1 MEQEIIDKME
11 DIRSEIR
18 KNRKSINNVYINI
31 NLFALG
37 VFIVGLLAGY
47 GMNITKALWIMLVFG
62 FFREIYILYTK
73 D

>member
-1 MEQEIIDKME
+1 MEQDIIDKIE
-11 DIRSEIR
+11 NIRLEV
-18 KNRKSINNVYINI
+18 KENRKAINNVYINL

-37 VFIVGLLAGY
+37 ALIVGLLAGY

-73 D
+73 E

>member
-1 MEQEIIDKME
+1 MEQEIIDKIE
-11 DIRSEIR
+11 DIHSEIR
-18 KNRKSINNVYINI
+18 ENRKAINKVYLNL

-73 D
+73 E